1 MSTFEV
7 RCNAPAAYE
16 RACTLPEPQPGHP
29 SLSIRMR
36 GAADEWGRFMRR
48 GEISIRQEA
57 EE

>member
-1 MSTFEV
+1 MSTSEL
-7 RCNAPAAYE
+7 RRSAPAAYE

-29 SLSIRMR
+29 SWSIRMR
-36 GAADEWGRFMRR
+36 GATDEWGRFMRR

>member
-1 MSTFEV
+1 MSTSEL
-7 RCNAPAAYE
+7 RCNAPAACE

-29 SLSIRMR
+29 SWSIRMR
-36 GAADEWGRFMRR
+36 AADEWGRFMRR